1 MTFLSTVPTAPGAPL
16 APQAPAVPLT
26 APRALLT
33 GAGGTVGQALEAELT
48 SAGWKVARWDRRA
61 VPIDDY
67 ARMEAFVR
75 ATGAHVLFHLAIA
88 SRPTGRASESW
99 AVNFEWTSELAWICR
114 VLEIR
119 FVFLSTAMVFSDSAP
134 GPFSLESV
142 PDAREGYGYEKRMAE
157 ERVAYQ
163 NPHAQVVRLG
173 WQLGERGDNTM
184 QRFFARQ
191 HAEHEQIRASTRWLP
206 ACSFVEDTAAA
217 LRRLTSAPPG
227 LYMLDSNERWTF
239 FDIAGAVITAAGL
252 PWKVV
257 ATDDFIYDQ
266 RLRDPRPGMPS
277 LRARLAGLE

>member
-1 MTFLSTVPTAPGAPL
+1 MTAIPSAVTAPVV
-16 APQAPAVPLT
+16 PAT

-33 GAGGTVGQALEAELT
+33 GATGTVGQALEAELLD
-48 SAGWKVARWDRRA
+48 AGWKVTRWDRRA

-67 ARMEAFVR
+67 AAMEAFVR
-75 ATGAHVLFHLAIA
+75 ATGAHVLYHLAIA
-88 SRPTGRASESW
+88 SRPTGKAGETW

-114 VLEIR
+114 VLELR
-119 FVFLSTAMVFSDSAP
+119 FVFLSTAMVFSDAAV
-134 GPFSLESV
+134 GPFTVTST

-173 WQLGERGDNTM
+173 WQLGERGENTM

-191 HAEHEQIRASTRWLP
+191 HAEQQVVRASTRWLP

-217 LRRLTSAPPG
+217 LRRLTASSPG

-239 FDIAGAVITAAGL
+239 FDIARAVIAAGGQ
-252 PWKVV
+252 PWQVV
-257 ATDDFIYDQ
+257 ATEDFVYDQ

-277 LRARLAGLE
+277 LRARLPSLP

>member
-1 MTFLSTVPTAPGAPL
+1 MSLPAWIPAAATAPSV
-16 APQAPAVPLT
+16 PAT

-33 GAGGTVGQALEAELT
+33 GATGTVGQALEHELT
-48 SAGWKVARWDRRA
+48 AAGWRVTRWDRRA
-61 VPIDDY
+61 VAIDDY
-67 ARMEAFVR
+67 AAMEAFVR
-75 ATGAHVLFHLAIA
+75 GTGAHVLFHLAIA
-88 SRPTGRASESW
+88 SRPTGKHDEGW

-114 VLEIR
+114 VLELR
-119 FVFLSTAMVFSDSAP
+119 FVFLSTAMVFSDAAP
-134 GPFSLESV
+134 GPFSLDSA

-191 HAEHEQIRASTRWLP
+191 LGERGEIRASTRWLP

-239 FDIAGAVITAAGL
+239 FDIARAVMASSGQ
-252 PWKVV
+252 PGKVI
-257 ATDDFIYDQ
+257 ATDDFVYDQ

-277 LRARLAGLE
+277 LRARLPDLP